1 MSLWRDLE
9 AAQGP
14 LRLFGVSDDAPQ
26 RIESS
31 FRDAI
36 ARDDADVLLVEEE
49 GKPIG
54 MALAHIDRPSRISE
68 EIAVELSRVVV
79 RAGRRGEGIGRLLVD
94 AGAAWAR
101 ERGIEYLVAAVFVA
115 NEASSA
121 FWHAEGFV
129 PWVERMVRK
138 A

>member
-14 LRLFGVSDDAPQ
+14 LRLFAVSDDAPR

-36 ARDDADVLLVEEE
+36 TREDADVLLVEDGE
-49 GKPIG
+49 PIG
-54 MALAHIDRPSRISE
+54 MALVHVEPPSRMSE
-68 EIAVELSRVVV
+68 QVAVELSRVVV
-79 RAGRRGEGIGRLLVD
+79 RPGRRGEGIGALLVD
-94 AGAAWAR
+94 AAAAWAR
-101 ERGIEYLVAAVFVA
+101 ERGIEYLLAAVFIA
-115 NEASSA
+115 NEASRA
-121 FWHAEGFV
+121 FWRAAGFV